1 MNNPR
6 DQHQEPSIEEVLA
19 SIRRVV
25 TADREQVFGTGS
37 SATEAVMVSDSNEV
51 INLKPMSKYTTEAA
65 ATQPEPDPSDSYQPE
80 PPQPESA
87 DTASVSDF
95 PAGEPEAPAK
105 DPEPDAAS
113 SDYAPSGL
121 HTVVEPAVD
130 SLIGSATIAPM
141 LRDWL
146 EQNLPDMVEHRL
158 KTLLRPLL
166 KEWFDTNLPAMV
178 DRIVHDE
185 VERIVSAS
193 GD

>member
-25 TADREQVFGTGS
+25 TADREQVFGADS

-65 ATQPEPDPSDSYQPE
+65 ATQPEPDLSPSYQPE
-80 PPQPESA
+80 PAEAPEPAAPVSEFPSSSEPK
-87 DTASVSDF
+87 DTAET
-95 PAGEPEAPAK
+95 AR
-105 DPEPDAAS
+105 AS
-113 SDYAPSGL
+113 SDYAPSGGL
-121 HTVVEPAVD
+121 HSVVEPAVE
-130 SLIGSATIAPM
+130 SFISSASIAPM
-141 LRDWL
+141 LSSWL

-166 KEWFDTNLPAMV
+166 KDWFDTNLPAMV
-178 DRIVHDE
+178 DRIVRDE